1 MIPSPLPIPKVLVL
15 LSVWRGGANSG
26 CQSCRNGDRSDPQQE
41 HYELVQ
47 QETPESDRLVPNTSV
62 FEEDTTAC
70 S

>member
-1 MIPSPLPIPKVLVL
+1 MPKVLVL
-15 LSVWRGGANSG
+15 LSVWTGEAYSG
-26 CQSCRNGDRSDPQQE
+26 CQSCRNGDRSDLQQE

-47 QETPESDRLVPNTSV
+47 QETPECDRLMPNTSV